1 MFTRNTCD
9 ATIQPTRCRTPMTK
23 LSIFITLPTATYSSA
38 IHRERTVASPR
49 NTGYTNA
56 SQRIAIPAVTISPN
70 STTARIFK
78 THSSNFFFQQPHLSC
93 SYPCTDF
100 TTLRKNPTNVLI
112 NVNTT
117 SCTLPHFYM
126 FQTSRWHNQGV
137 LTHFMNRVNKMRD
150 QM

>member
-1 MFTRNTCD
+1 
-9 ATIQPTRCRTPMTK
+9 MTK
-23 LSIFITLPTATYSSA
+23 LSIFIALPTATYTSA

-49 NTGYTNA
+49 NTGYTNP
-56 SQRIAIPAVTISPN
+56 SQCSIIPAMTTSLN

-78 THSSNFFFQQPHLSC
+78 THSSNFFQQPHLSC

-112 NVNTT
+112 YVNTT
-117 SCTLPHFYM
+117 SYTLPHFCM
-126 FQTSRWHNQGV
+126 FQPSRGHHQGV
-137 LTHFMNRVNKMRD
+137 LTHFVTRVNKMRV